1 MKQAG
6 DAFLTIRQTAK
17 FYDRCLEGVR
27 ERYGL
32 SKIEVVIVN
41 FLHNHPGRDSVGDI
55 AEMRMLSKGN
65 VSRGADSLI
74 RRGLLQREPDRED
87 RRAAH
92 LELTPAAAPLAEEL
106 ENASREFISLA
117 FENFSEEECTLFREF
132 LDRLKGNVSRNLERS
147 PMSIGK

>member
-1 MKQAG
+1 MKQTG
-6 DAFLTIRQTAK
+6 DALLTIRQTVK

-74 RRGLLQREPDRED
+74 RRGLLRRETDRED

-92 LELTPAAAPLAEEL
+92 LQLTPDAAPLVEEL
-106 ENASREFISLA
+106 EAASREFISLA
-117 FENFSEEECTLFREF
+117 FESFSEEECALFGEF
-132 LDRLKGNVSRNLERS
+132 LVRLKGNVSRNLERS
-147 PMSIGK
+147 PMPCGK